1 MLPTFRTT
9 RSPPLSK
16 VVWSTDGRRG
26 HLDGDRRRTATSST
40 PRCTY
45 DLPLPAAEP
54 TASASASE
62 GAAAA
67 LQEALLIGNLLWFVR
82 LRWVAISALALF
94 GAAGF
99 VARDLFPPLG
109 LRPQTGWPFLIAG
122 PLFLAN
128 LAYLGHARMILRNPL
143 RRGAA
148 WNLWTQILVDL
159 LALTM
164 VVYFLGSLETTA
176 PFMYLAH
183 IVLACIFFFSRR
195 QSLVVVIVASGLYVV
210 CVALEQLRVVPAPGI
225 YLEPLIRQTMASHPT
240 YPWITV
246 LSSLSIYFVVWL
258 LASRLSRLVRGQEV
272 ELAEANRRLTIAQQ
286 EKTRHMLRT
295 THELKA
301 PFAAIA
307 ANAQLLLR
315 GNCGVLPDAAAEVVR
330 RIAARCRRLAVE
342 IQEMLQ
348 LANLQSADEQP
359 AAVRLDLEEMAQW
372 AIARVGATAQERRVT
387 VSEDLAPAPIVAIED
402 HIKMLLTNIISNAV
416 TYSTQGGIVRVRCG
430 VAPPEGPV
438 VEVEDEGIGIP
449 AEKLPRIFDDYY
461 RTEEAVR
468 HNKDSTGLGL
478 AIVRH
483 VSLSHGIRVRVE
495 SAPGRGTRFTLRFP
509 PTG

>member
-1 MLPTFRTT
+1 
-9 RSPPLSK
+9 LS
-16 VVWSTDGRRG
+16 
-26 HLDGDRRRTATSST
+26 
-40 PRCTY
+40 
-45 DLPLPAAEP
+45 AAEP
-54 TASASASE
+54 SVPASSLEGTAVS
-62 GAAAA
+62 
-67 LQEALLIGNLLWFVR
+67 LREALLIGNLLWFVR
-82 LRWVAISALALF
+82 LRWAAISVLLIF
-94 GAAGF
+94 GVAGF
-99 VARDLFPPLG
+99 VAHDLFPPLG
-109 LRPQTGWPFLIAG
+109 LRPQTGWPLLIAAF
-122 PLFLAN
+122 LFLAN
-128 LAYLGHARMILRNPL
+128 LAYLGHAQLIVRNPL
-143 RRGAA
+143 RRGAV

-159 LALTM
+159 LALT
-164 VVYFLGSLETTA
+164 VVVFFLGSLETTA

-183 IVLACIFFFSRR
+183 IVLACIFFSRR

-210 CVALEQLRVVPAPGI
+210 CVGLERLRIFHAPGI
-225 YLEPLIRQTMASHPT
+225 YLDPLLRQAMTSDPT
-240 YPWITV
+240 FPWIVV
-246 LSSLSIYFVVWL
+246 LSSLGIYFVVWF
-258 LASRLSRLVRGQEV
+258 LASHLSGLVRGQEA
-272 ELAEANRRLTIAQQ
+272 ELAEANRRLTFAQR

-315 GNCGVLPDAAAEVVR
+315 GNCGVLPEEATEVVR

-348 LANLQSADEQP
+348 LANLQSADERP
-359 AAVRLDLEEMAQW
+359 EPVNLDLAEMVRW

-387 VSEDLAPAPIVAIED
+387 VDEDLAPAPVVAIED

-416 TYSTQGGIVRVRCG
+416 VYSTESGIVRVQCG
-430 VAPPEGPV
+430 VASSEGPIV
-438 VEVEDEGIGIP
+438 TVEDDGIGIP

-483 VSLSHGIRVRVE
+483 VAASHGIRVQVE
-495 SAPGRGTRFTLRFP
+495 SAPGCGTRFTLRFP
-509 PTG
+509 PRDERTSQERS